1 MGTDQQVKTPE
12 HRNGYGAPPVVGGRI
27 DLPEVDEYGPPPAA
41 STPTA
46 QARTCAATGCG
57 RNTRRRGLCGAH
69 YGAWRTRQHAYG
81 WFVSDYVD
89 PTPVR
94 THVRALQTAGLGE
107 RRIAELAGLHR
118 THITSVNHG
127 RSRTKPDQPSTKIS
141 TRVAE
146 AILAVPIPGNPVA
159 VAAAGACI
167 DSTGTVRRLQA
178 LVALGYPA
186 ASLGERIGVSV
197 SNTAHTLRATR
208 VTVRRA
214 RQVAVLYEQ
223 LSHVPGE
230 STRARMRA
238 QRQGWAPPLAW
249 DEDTIDDPTASPAS
263 PVDTDTDGS
272 EAALDEVLL
281 DRLIALRASI
291 LRPGGHINDREALRR
306 HRVLVPRTDRHLYTE
321 ALQELGW
328 SAMHIADALG
338 SSTGTTRV
346 AA

>member
-1 MGTDQQVKTPE
+1 VS
-12 HRNGYGAPPVVGGRI
+12 
-27 DLPEVDEYGPPPAA
+27 EYEPPPAGTG
-41 STPTA
+41 SVSPA

-89 PTPVR
+89 PAPVR
-94 THVRALQTAGLGE
+94 THVHALQSAGLGE

-127 RSRTKPDQPSTKIS
+127 RSRTKPDQPATKIS
-141 TRVAE
+141 TRVAA
-146 AILAVPIPGNPVA
+146 AILAVPIPDNPVA
-159 VAAAGACI
+159 VAAEGACI

-178 LVALGYPA
+178 LVAVGYPA
-186 ASLGERIGVSV
+186 ASLGERIGVSAT
-197 SNTAHTLRATR
+197 NTAHTMRATQ

-214 RQVAVLYEQ
+214 RQVAFLYEQ
-223 LSHVPGE
+223 LSHLPGE
-230 STRARMRA
+230 SKRARMRA
-238 QRQGWAPPLAW
+238 QRQGWATPLAW
-249 DEDTIDDPTASPAS
+249 DEDTIDDPAAS
-263 PVDTDTDGS
+263 PVDTDGG
-272 EAALDEVLL
+272 EPVLDEVLL

-291 LRPGGHINDREALRR
+291 LQPGGHINDRAALRR
-306 HRVLVPRTDRHLYTE
+306 HRVLVPRADRRLYTE

-328 SAMHIADALG
+328 SAGHIADALG
-338 SSTGTTRV
+338 SSTSGTARV

>member
-1 MGTDQQVKTPE
+1 MS
-12 HRNGYGAPPVVGGRI
+12 
-27 DLPEVDEYGPPPAA
+27 EYGPPPAA

-46 QARTCAATGCG
+46 RARTCAATGCG

-94 THVRALQTAGLGE
+94 MHVHALQAAGLGE

-118 THITSVNHG
+118 THITSLNHG
-127 RSRTKPDQPSTKIS
+127 RSRTKPDQPATKIS
-141 TRVAE
+141 TRVAA
-146 AILAVPIPGNPVA
+146 AILALPIPANPVA
-159 VAAAGACI
+159 AAAAGACI

-186 ASLGERIGVSV
+186 TSLGERIGVSAT
-197 SNTAHTLRATR
+197 NTAHTMRATR

-214 RQVAVLYEQ
+214 RQVTVLYEQ

-230 STRARMRA
+230 SKRARMRA
-238 QRQGWAPPLAW
+238 HRQGWAPPLAW
-249 DEDTIDDPTASPAS
+249 DEDTIDDPAASPAS
-263 PVDTDTDGS
+263 PVDTDTDTDGS

-291 LRPGGHINDREALRR
+291 LQPGGHINDRAALRR
-306 HRVLVPRTDRHLYTE
+306 HRVLVPRADRRLYTE

-328 SAMHIADALG
+328 SAGHIADALG
-338 SSTGTTRV
+338 SSASGTARV

>member
-1 MGTDQQVKTPE
+1 MRTVS
-12 HRNGYGAPPVVGGRI
+12 
-27 DLPEVDEYGPPPAA
+27 EYGPPPAA
-41 STPTA
+41 TDSVLPA
-46 QARTCAATGCG
+46 RARTCAATGCG

-69 YGAWRTRQHAYG
+69 YGAWRSRQHAYG

-94 THVRALQTAGLGE
+94 THVHALQAAGLGE

-118 THITSVNHG
+118 THITSVIHG

-159 VAAAGACI
+159 VAAAGVRI

-197 SNTAHTLRATR
+197 SNTAHTLRATQ

-230 STRARMRA
+230 SKRARMRA

-249 DEDTIDDPTASPAS
+249 DEDTIDDPAAS
-263 PVDTDTDGS
+263 PVDTDGG
-272 EAALDEVLL
+272 EPVPDEVLL

-291 LRPGGHINDREALRR
+291 LRPGGHINDRAALRR
-306 HRVLVPRTDRHLYTE
+306 HRVLVPRADRRLYTE

-338 SSTGTTRV
+338 SSTSGTARV

>member
-1 MGTDQQVKTPE
+1 M
-12 HRNGYGAPPVVGGRI
+12 RMVGGL
-27 DLPEVDEYGPPPAA
+27 DGPKCRQPGTEPAL
-41 STPTA
+41 TA
-46 QARTCAATGCG
+46 RARTCAATGCG

-89 PTPVR
+89 PAPVR
-94 THVRALQTAGLGE
+94 THVHALQAAGLGE

-127 RSRTKPDQPSTKIS
+127 RSRTKPDQPATKIS
-141 TRVAE
+141 TRVAA

-159 VAAAGACI
+159 AAAAGACI

-178 LVALGYPA
+178 LVAVGYPA
-186 ASLGERIGVSV
+186 TGLGERIGVSAT
-197 SNTAHTLRATR
+197 NMAHTMRATQ

-214 RQVAVLYEQ
+214 RQVAQMYEQ
-223 LSHVPGE
+223 LSHLPGE

-238 QRQGWAPPLAW
+238 RRQGWAPPLAW
-249 DEDTIDDPTASPAS
+249 DEDTIDDPAAS
-263 PVDTDTDGS
+263 PVDTDGS
-272 EAALDEVLL
+272 AAVLDEVLL

-291 LRPGGHINDREALRR
+291 MRPGGHINDRPALRA